1 LTPPNA
7 IKLSWELS
15 QTGTKAKI
23 ITMRTLQHTS
33 LFLIALLCLLSL
45 PLFPLS
51 VQAQQDSPA
60 ELFRKELQ
68 IIHLINLERR
78 QAGLPP
84 LRWNRELTA
93 SARTFAQDVILHQP
107 AGYCDHIDSQGR
119 TPGERMRAA
128 GFIRLGAWAENAVCN
143 ATTPEAAVRAWM
155 QSPAHRDNLLNARL
169 REIGVGFALSASN
182 RGYIVADLAVDTE
195 YAPVVIENEALST
208 SSRQVNLYIY
218 NPATSP
224 GIKGLGSAVEMM
236 ISENPDFID
245 AVWQPYTTETGWLLS
260 EGEGWK
266 TVYVKTRDAL
276 GRTAVASDSIYFGES
291 LPLDALTLDGASY
304 FDVGLRLQRM
314 EAGDWPQVQF
324 SLGWVGDDSDPNFAF
339 ASTSASRVE
348 DREAIGGTAVRL
360 TGAGVVT
367 LWASDYLATLP
378 GVAYF
383 RLKVNDN
390 ATAQTVAKLRILGPR
405 RELALRTVRGSDF
418 QTAGVYQ
425 EFSIPY
431 VPDSDAQTVT
441 FRIDVVGAAEVTVDA
456 VTLFSEPVAT
466 TAPLQWLSPE
476 GYLRNRGVQ
485 ARLLR
490 NDGESSSPFD
500 VHPASGTLIAPSG
513 GTLPTP
519 SLSVTPSAVTL
530 QAEESEPPTALLIV
544 ECLHCTTGVWQ
555 ATSEVSWLELSVS
568 GEGLLEIRAVLDGLA
583 PGIYQGQI
591 VISVS
596 AESGVKPLVVPVT
609 LWVGDV
615 EALLSEKVYL
625 PAVLR

>member
-1 LTPPNA
+1 
-7 IKLSWELS
+7 
-15 QTGTKAKI
+15 
-23 ITMRTLQHTS
+23 MRTLKHTS
-33 LFLIALLCLLSL
+33 FFLVALLCLLSL
-45 PLFPLS
+45 QRFALS
-51 VQAQQDSPA
+51 VQAQQASSA

-78 QAGLPP
+78 QAGLSP

-93 SARTFAQDVILHQP
+93 SARMFAQDVILHHP
-107 AGYCDHIDSQGR
+107 SGYCDHIDSQGR

-143 ATTPEAAVRAWM
+143 ATSPEAAVRAWM
-155 QSPAHRDNLLNARL
+155 QSPAHRDNLLNAHL
-169 REIGVGFALSASN
+169 REIGVGFALSESN
-182 RGYIVADLAVDTE
+182 RGYIVADLAVDVE

-218 NPATSP
+218 NPVTFP
-224 GIKGLGSAVEMM
+224 GIKGLGSAVEMI

-245 AVWQPYTTETGWLLS
+245 AVWQPYTPEIGWLLS

-291 LPLDALTLDGASY
+291 LPLDALALDGASY
-304 FDVGLRLQRM
+304 FDVGLRLQRVE
-314 EAGDWPQVQF
+314 EAGDWSQVQF

-339 ASTSASRVE
+339 ASPSARRIE

-367 LWASDYLATLP
+367 LWAGDYLATLP
-378 GVAYF
+378 GMAYF

-390 ATAQTVAKLRILGPR
+390 ATTQTVAKLRILGPR
-405 RELALRTVRGSDF
+405 RELALRTVHGSDF
-418 QTAGVYQ
+418 EAGGVYQ
-425 EFSIPY
+425 EFSVPY
-431 VPDSDAQTVT
+431 MPDGDAQTAT

-456 VTLFSEPVAT
+456 VTLFSEPTAI

-490 NDGESSSPFD
+490 DGGEFSSAFD
-500 VHPASGTLIAPSG
+500 VHPASGTLIAPSA
-513 GTLPTP
+513 GTLPPP

-530 QAEESEPPTALLIV
+530 HAEEMKPPTALLIV

-583 PGIYQGQI
+583 PGIYQGEI

-596 AESGVKPLVVPVT
+596 AENGVEPLIVPVT
-609 LWVGDV
+609 LWVGDM